1 MVPTSKIY
9 KNYQVIKPNQ
19 STNQR
24 TMAFKVSF
32 TTKTK
37 KITIYPHWLILE
49 ICIAVPLIIIGVLVL
64 IGYGL
69 FATLL
74 FAINKMIDTVQYLIP
89 SGINVSDRE
98 QNK

>member
-1 MVPTSKIY
+1 
-9 KNYQVIKPNQ
+9 
-19 STNQR
+19 
-24 TMAFKVSF
+24 MAFKVSF

-49 ICIAVPLIIIGVLVL
+49 ICIAVPLIIGHIFVSFVSSVFG
-64 IGYGL
+64 
-69 FATLL
+69 FLL
-74 FAINKMIDTVQYLIP
+74 SLYDKMIDTVQYLIP